1 MDLDKAFVAAL
12 VLAGKDG
19 LRQAL
24 DKGVGAELLQDEGRR
39 AYDFAFDYFQQYS
52 EFPSRDLIEGK
63 LGIALEDPTAP
74 VGFFAEE
81 IVNRHLHTKMSKCY
95 QDGIK
100 HLELND
106 PRAARDLTQQALY
119 ELERENLTSS
129 RVIPIPSLGSEVME
143 WYGKI
148 KSGERGILTPW
159 GSLNEATFGF
169 WPEDLILFVA
179 RLGVGKTWL
188 ALLLAQFAW
197 SQGHNVLFVTTE
209 VGKLAMG
216 IRWAA
221 LQARISYT
229 ELRHGMLS
237 SMDEAKLVE
246 AMEDAKDIPGFN
258 IVGGDFDFR
267 VETLDMAIAETK
279 PSFVVADGATLFR
292 SEGSNRTEKAA
303 NTMDEIKRTAKR
315 RAVPIALTTQFNRE
329 VKSGS
334 KAVSMSAEK
343 IAQTDASGWNADQIY
358 ALYQT
363 TEMRSDKRMGFHP
376 MKIREGFAEDW
387 ETKWDLDRMDFTEIP
402 KDGGSGDAAENDYDT
417 GLGGGSSVTAPGDV
431 DDAPF

>member
-12 VLAGKDG
+12 LPAGKDG

-24 DKGVGAELLQDEGRR
+24 DKGMVPEFLQDEGRR

-52 EFPSRDLIEGK
+52 EFPTPDLIEGK
-63 LGIALEDPTAP
+63 LGIALDPPTAP
-74 VGFFAEE
+74 VGFFADE
-81 IVNRHLHTKMSKCY
+81 IVNRHLHTKLSKVY
-95 QDGIK
+95 LDGIK

-106 PRAARDLTQQALY
+106 PRAARDQTAAALY
-119 ELERENLTSS
+119 ELEKSNLTAS
-129 RVIPIPSLGSEVME
+129 RVIPVPSLGDEVLS

-148 KSGERGILTPW
+148 KAGERGILTPW
-159 GSLNEATFGF
+159 NSLNEATFGF

-197 SQGHNVLFVTTE
+197 TQGHNVLFVTTE
-209 VGKLAMG
+209 VGKLSMG
-216 IRWAA
+216 MRWAS
-221 LQARISYT
+221 LQARVSYS

-237 SMDEAKLVE
+237 SMDEAKLV
-246 AMEDAKDIPGFN
+246 DALEYSKGVPGFN

-267 VETLDMAIAETK
+267 IETLDMAIAETK

-315 RAVPIALTTQFNRE
+315 RAVPIVLTTQFNRE

-334 KAVSMSAEK
+334 KAGAMSAEK

-363 TEMRSDKRMGFHP
+363 TEMRSDRRMGFHP
-376 MKIREGFAEDW
+376 MKVREGFAEDW
-387 ETKWDLDRMDFTEIP
+387 ETRWDLDRMDFSEIP
-402 KDGGSGDAAENDYDT
+402 KSGGSGDASENDYDT
-417 GLGGGSSVTAPGDV
+417 GVGSSSMSAPGDI